1 VKRKVQSRRKKAGA
15 AITLVVRR
23 GALKRFHNLQQKT
36 RELPVNVVWDE
47 RQSERRR
54 TGAAA
59 TPVES
64 RKSERRRAP
73 ATTWGIADFVVAVPA
88 PRKKKAI

>member
-1 VKRKVQSRRKKAGA
+1 
-15 AITLVVRR
+15 VRR

-47 RQSERRR
+47 RQAERR
-54 TGAAA
+54 TGVAAI
-59 TPVES
+59 PVES
-64 RKSERRRAP
+64 RKRERRRTP

-88 PRKKKAI
+88 PPARKKKAT